1 MGIKVYNT
9 LTRRLENFEPFGDN
23 FVKMYVCGPTVQ
35 DVAHLGH
42 ARTYIAFDAI
52 IRFLEYRGYRVFY
65 VRNITDVGHIRE
77 ESGRDRILEGA
88 DREKLEPME
97 LVDKYMLMFFEDMD
111 ALKLRRPNIQPRA
124 TMHILDMIEM
134 TKSLIEKGYAY
145 EVDGNV
151 YFDVSKFPDYGKL
164 SGIKY
169 EELIKHRIEPDPRK
183 RNPADFALWKKAE
196 KGYLL
201 KWPSI
206 WGEGFPGW
214 HIECSVMSMK
224 YLGPQIDIHGGG
236 QELILPHHE
245 NEIAQSEAFT
255 GKKPFV
261 KYWLH
266 TGYLTIAGE
275 KMSKSLGNFV
285 TIREVL
291 KKYDADAIRFFVL
304 SSHYRSNIDYNEE
317 AIKRAADAIDKIKS
331 TLRELYYEKEDA
343 RAGHDEMASNVCTE
357 MKRRFIEAM
366 EMDFN
371 TPEALS
377 VLHELIRKANA
388 YLSSKTTTIAGID
401 AYYNTILELCNSIGL
416 LQGFKPE
423 TEINN
428 LTASGILQILLNIRE
443 ELRKRGMYDL
453 SDRIR
458 ESLKEVGII
467 IEDTKEGQRVRLKR

>member
-9 LTRRLENFEPFGDN
+9 LTRRLENFEPFEDN

>member
-9 LTRRLENFEPFGDN
+9 LTRRLENFEPFEDN

-458 ESLKEVGII
+458 ESLKEVGIL